1 MDESPVA
8 NSLSLRRLILGRA
21 LPNREREERKI
32 GVFAAIPAMGLDALA
47 STAYGPEAAL
57 AILAP
62 LGAAAPARIVGVMAP
77 IVALLCILYVSYRQT
92 IAAYPVNGG
101 AYTVALANLGER
113 GGLLAA
119 TALMVDYVLNA
130 AVGTAAGIGALV
142 SAAPALHPYALVLC
156 LGTLALVTLLNLRGT
171 VDAGRVFAL
180 PTYVFIASFAVLLV
194 IGIHKAVLAG
204 GAPQPVT
211 PLPPLATAA
220 GPISLW
226 LLVRAFA
233 AGCTAMTGVEAVSN
247 GMGDFR
253 APAVRH
259 GRRALSALV
268 GVLGLM
274 LCGIAYLVQA
284 YGIGATDQ
292 TRAGYQSVLSQLAGA
307 VAGRGPFYVVAIG
320 SLLCVLILSA
330 NTSFVGFPRLCQQL
344 AQDRYLPR
352 PFALVG
358 RRLVFSVG
366 ILVLAGL
373 AGLLLVTFDGITDR
387 LIPLFAI
394 GAFLTFTL
402 SQAGMV
408 AHWLRVRRDAA
419 GRARLRMTLHL
430 AVNLL
435 GAVTTGAATLVIL
448 AAKFRDGAWITV
460 LAVPLILALLVSIRR
475 YYDGLADDL
484 RDENPLDLR
493 HTEPP
498 IVLVVTEE
506 WSRLTDKALN
516 AALRLSPD
524 VVAVHLLALEGGEIN
539 EKERALR
546 REWAR
551 DVTAPARAA
560 GLVPPRLVLLRASY
574 RNFHLPIL
582 KFTRRLAVQL
592 PHRTFAVVVPEL
604 VKSRWWQHLL
614 HSRRAQRLRGKLL
627 RDGASDLIVV
637 TLPWYVGRD
646 ERENAVVR
654 RRGNQCDSR
663 ISQRPPN
670 RPASPNASD
679 PAI

>member
-1 MDESPVA
+1 
-8 NSLSLRRLILGRA
+8 
-21 LPNREREERKI
+21 
-32 GVFAAIPAMGLDALA
+32 
-47 STAYGPEAAL
+47 
-57 AILAP
+57 
-62 LGAAAPARIVGVMAP
+62 
-77 IVALLCILYVSYRQT
+77 
-92 IAAYPVNGG
+92 
-101 AYTVALANLGER
+101 
-113 GGLLAA
+113 
-119 TALMVDYVLNA
+119 
-130 AVGTAAGIGALV
+130 
-142 SAAPALHPYALVLC
+142 
-156 LGTLALVTLLNLRGT
+156 
-171 VDAGRVFAL
+171 
-180 PTYVFIASFAVLLV
+180 
-194 IGIHKAVLAG
+194 VLAG
-204 GAPQPVT
+204 GAPQPVA
-211 PLPPLATAA
+211 PLPALGMATA
-220 GPISLW
+220 PVSLW

-233 AGCTAMTGVEAVSN
+233 AGCTAMTGIEAVSN

-274 LCGIAYLVQA
+274 LCGIAYLVHA
-284 YGIGATDQ
+284 YDIGATDQ
-292 TRAGYQSVLSQLAGA
+292 AQAGYQSVLSQLVGA
-307 VAGRGPFYVVAIG
+307 VAGPGPLYAVTIG

-366 ILVLAGL
+366 ILVLAGM
-373 AGLLLVTFDGITDR
+373 AGLLLIAFDGITDR

-402 SQAGMV
+402 SQAGML
-408 AHWLRVRRDAA
+408 ALWR
-419 GRARLRMTLHL
+419 RARRRAASRARFRVTLHL
-430 AVNLL
+430 IVNLV
-435 GAVTTGAATLVIL
+435 GAVTTGTATLVIL

-460 LAVPLILALLVSIRR
+460 LAVPLILALLISIRR

-484 RDENPLDLR
+484 RDDNPLDLH

-539 EKERALR
+539 EKERTLR

-582 KFTRRLAVQL
+582 KFTRRLADKL
-592 PHRTFAVVVPEL
+592 PQRSFAVIVPEL
-604 VKSRWWQHLL
+604 VKAHWWQHLL
-614 HSRRAQRLRGKLL
+614 HSRRAERLRSKLL
-627 RDGASDLIVV
+627 RDGDSDLIVV
-637 TLPWYVGRD
+637 SLPWFLGQRD
-646 ERENAVVR
+646 HEDAGAPHRSRQDAHR
-654 RRGNQCDSR
+654 AGAQWDSR
-663 ISQRPPN
+663 ISHRPAN
-670 RPASPNASD
+670 KPASPNTSE
-679 PAI
+679 PAT